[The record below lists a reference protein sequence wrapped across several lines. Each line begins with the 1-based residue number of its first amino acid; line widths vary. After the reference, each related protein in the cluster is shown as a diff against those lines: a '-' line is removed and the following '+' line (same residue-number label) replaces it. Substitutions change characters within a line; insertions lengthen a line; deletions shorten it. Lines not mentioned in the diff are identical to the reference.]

1 VRHTDVAVVGG
12 GLAGS
17 AAAAMLGRAGHQAIL
32 IDPRPLY
39 PNDFRCEKLDAS
51 QIRLLQQMGL
61 ADAVSRAATIDQ
73 RMWIARFCRVV
84 EKRPSG
90 QFDLSD
96 RCTAAKCY
104 SISRANTH
112 IPGTHVPVEEPSTA
126 SIASVS
132 QISLLDLCRGPGIG
146 LQGESLRWRTVRF
159 HTRLVL

>member
-1 VRHTDVAVVGG
+1 MRHTDVAVVGG

-96 RCTAAKCY
+96 RCTAGKMLFDKPRQHPH
-104 SISRANTH
+104 SWHSRAGGGAVH
-112 IPGTHVPVEEPSTA
+112 
-126 SIASVS
+126 SINS
-132 QISLLDLCRGPGIG
+132 
-146 LQGESLRWRTVRF
+146 
-159 HTRLVL
+159 